1 MLQTVLDIVYNHNGL
16 LILIYLAL
24 TALLFFSRLEKINR
38 IYQRVILA
46 VWLIG
51 TAYLVFFERTPLMEA
66 RYNFI
71 PFRDD
76 NLFNIKS
83 NILIFV
89 PFVPA
94 LCGSFPKITVK
105 TSVLS
110 GILAIV
116 AIELIQLVSHRG
128 ICDIDDLLENGL
140 GVLIGAGCCVL
151 IRKLAA
157 HKSK

>member
-1 MLQTVLDIVYNHNGL
+1 MLQSALDIVYNHNGL
-16 LILIYLAL
+16 LIIIYLVL

-51 TAYLVFFERTPLMEA
+51 TAYLVFFERTPLMDA

-83 NILIFV
+83 NVLIFV

-94 LCGSFPKITVK
+94 LCGSFPKVSVK
-105 TSVLS
+105 AAVLS
-110 GILAIV
+110 GILAII

-140 GVLIGAGCCVL
+140 GVLFGAACYIL

-157 HKSK
+157 HKSE